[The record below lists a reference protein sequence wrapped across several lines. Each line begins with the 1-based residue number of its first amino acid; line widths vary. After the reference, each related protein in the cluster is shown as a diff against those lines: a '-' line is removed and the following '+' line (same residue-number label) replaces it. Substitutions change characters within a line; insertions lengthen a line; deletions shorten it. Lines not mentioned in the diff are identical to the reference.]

1 MNVASSEVALTVFP
15 LKPRITND
23 EGLIIDVPGF
33 ARIINAD
40 GTISQQ
46 SVFLRIV
53 GFQPYVYLELDQ
65 KINWDQDRVNLIINE
80 MQSMFRDNSPS
91 YGKLVYKERL
101 QYYRPDKKVPMIEAS
116 FREIKHIFYLR
127 KTIKDER
134 IKKALGLTGDMY
146 EEDIDSILKLLTICN
161 MSHSQWF
168 SCKARPIPQAEWISF
183 GNSNHHEY
191 RVTWNS
197 MVAIDNE
204 VSKDWNIDINIMS
217 FDIEAFSAEENRI
230 PCPYFVD
237 ETAYLNVC
245 TFQKLG
251 DPSTRRRHVMSI
263 LPSDPVSGA
272 ELHNCKNEVELVATM
287 AKLVQHY
294 QPDIITGYN
303 ITGFDFEYLHVRLQV
318 HQGQPFWPTMGK
330 LKGEDHS
337 KLDEISWSSSGA
349 GDIKTKQLNL
359 TGRLVIDV
367 YSNVLRNYKLP
378 RYDLNTVGMK
388 FLKKE
393 KHPIKAK
400 EQFKIYREY
409 VNILN
414 KVNGSSVA
422 GLVSEQ
428 REELEKEL
436 IRCRKEY
443 TRVVEYCIQD
453 AELVIE
459 LFEKLN
465 IWPNLRATSYIC
477 HVQISDILEKGET
490 VKSTSML
497 YSLARKLGFVMTPV
511 EKKEFDYEG
520 GLVQD
525 PVQGFHK
532 YIICQ
537 DFSSMYPSIMQAE
550 NTDPTTLLPD
560 DVDVYPVDKDGNEI
574 EDENLNKEFDDLAN
588 KKAKAAHA
596 CTHDSDKSCDCRVL
610 QDQFKAN
617 FINNYKQYKDIYL
630 KAEKEADNYINQFKE
645 QAKAQINAGMLTT
658 IGDVTVISAP
668 DPDKLKEGVELRK
681 QIDDYDYNVNRL
693 DFIDKYLLVNKGKVY
708 SSRIASN
715 KVNTNKVPSKDGNSV
730 TVVHFVKKE
739 VREGLAPMKVREL
752 IAARKVYKK
761 LMEPLTDP
769 ESGLY
774 NGPPEK
780 FLLYTLYDCFQ
791 NRLKIAANSL
801 YGYFGAPFNK
811 YACFPVAMSIT
822 CKGRELITFVSN
834 YLKDKYNAKIIY
846 GDTDSV
852 MVDAGITD
860 GKQCH
865 IIGKKMAAEI
875 TALFP
880 PPLAIAYEKSMNI
893 LCLLKKHYAAFL
905 IDKDGN
911 AVERPDK
918 MMSKGIITAR
928 RDYNT
933 WVQGI
938 YKQVLLL
945 ILKSNKLKNVLTIVI
960 NGINDLL
967 NDKVAIKD
975 LVLIKK
981 YTSNA
986 GDKYFLKQFVDRK
999 RREGRSYQV
1008 GERIEFVYLLKPGAD
1023 KAHEKMESIE
1033 DFDPT
1038 TMKLDYKYYLEH
1050 QYKKPIDNLLSIAY
1064 RAELE
1069 AHVEAGVGYRPG
1081 NRRKKFIPINEPV
1094 KMMIA
1099 MLEENV
1105 SIDGVVDIIVDNA
1118 AELLQKY
1125 KASQVNPNEP
1135 IVKV

>member
-15 LKPRITND
+15 LKPRISND
-23 EGLIIDVPGF
+23 EGFIIDIPGF
-33 ARIINAD
+33 ARVVNAD
-40 GTISQQ
+40 GTIKQN

-65 KINWDQDRVNLIINE
+65 RINWDQNRVNAIINE

-101 QYYRPDKKVPMIEAS
+101 QYYRPNQKVPMIEAS

-146 EEDIDSILKLLTICN
+146 EEDIDPILKLLTIKD

-168 SCKARPIPQAEWISF
+168 SCKARPVPQSEWISF
-183 GNSNHHEY
+183 GGTADNGNHCEY
-191 RVTWNS
+191 RVTWNTL
-197 MVAIDNE
+197 MAINNE
-204 VSKDWNIDINIMS
+204 ISKDWNIDINVMS

-230 PCPYFVD
+230 PCPYFYE

-245 TFQKLG
+245 TFQSLG
-251 DPSTRRRHVMSI
+251 NIASRRRHVMSI
-263 LPSDPVSGA
+263 LPCNPVNGA
-272 ELHNCKNEVELVATM
+272 ELHIVNNEVELVACM
-287 AKLVQHY
+287 AKLVQQY

-318 HQGQPFWPTMGK
+318 HQGQSFWPTMGRI
-330 LKGEDHS
+330 KGEDHS
-337 KLDEISWSSSGA
+337 QLAEISWSSSGA
-349 GDIKTKQLNL
+349 GDIKTKQLNV

-367 YSNVLRNYKLP
+367 YANVLRNYKLP

-409 VNILN
+409 VNIITKINSIDNNTITTDEVKQLQDQLAL
-414 KVNGSSVA
+414 K
-422 GLVSEQ
+422 
-428 REELEKEL
+428 
-436 IRCRKEY
+436 RKEY

-477 HVQISDILEKGET
+477 HVPISDILEKGET

-497 YSLARKLGFVMTPV
+497 YSLARKHGFVMTPV

-550 NTDPTTLLPD
+550 NTDPTTLVPD
-560 DVDVYPVDKDGNEI
+560 DVEVYLVDKDGNEI
-574 EDENLNKEFDDLAN
+574 EDENINKEFDALAD
-588 KKAKAAHA
+588 KKAKEAHP
-596 CTHDSDKSCDCRVL
+596 CTHSGDKDCDCKIK
-610 QDQFKAN
+610 QNQFKLD
-617 FINNYKQYKDIYL
+617 FIGSGKQNKEVLI
-630 KAEKEADNYINQFKE
+630 KAEKEAEKE
-645 QAKAQINAGMLTT
+645 IAKLKDQAKAQVGA
-658 IGDVTVISAP
+658 IGTMVDGKLVIDLSSLVPEQIEA
-668 DPDKLKEGVELRK
+668 DNEIRK
-681 QIDDYDYNVNRL
+681 QIENFDYNAAKAK
-693 DFIDKYLLVNKGKVY
+693 FISDYIAYYKPKVY
-708 SSRIASN
+708 TSRIPSN
-715 KVNTNKVPSKDGNSV
+715 KVNTNKVPSKDGQSV
-730 TVVHFVKKE
+730 TVVHFVKRE
-739 VREGLAPMKVREL
+739 IREGLAPMKVREL
-752 IAARKVYKK
+752 IAARKIYKK

-865 IIGKKMAAEI
+865 IIGKEMAARI

-911 AVERPDK
+911 AVEKPDK

-945 ILKSNKLKNVLTIVI
+945 ILKSYKLKDALQVVI
-960 NGINDLL
+960 KGINDLL
-967 NDKVAIKD
+967 NGRVAIKD

-1033 DFDPT
+1033 DFDPN
-1038 TMKLDYKYYLEH
+1038 TMQLDFKYYL
-1050 QYKKPIDNLLSIAY
+1050 
-1064 RAELE
+1064 
-1069 AHVEAGVGYRPG
+1069 
-1081 NRRKKFIPINEPV
+1081 
-1094 KMMIA
+1094 
-1099 MLEENV
+1099 
-1105 SIDGVVDIIVDNA
+1105 
-1118 AELLQKY
+1118 
-1125 KASQVNPNEP
+1125 
-1135 IVKV
+1135 